1 MKLIRHNA
9 IDNFAFFSEDEKQD
23 LLVQEICKCFVLY
36 PKATAD
42 ILDTCNV
49 SYDSMKPKDLSL
61 AIEKNGGNLK
71 MLNRLVRLS
80 FLVNQKGDV
89 SLKGHDRNMSY
100 RDVMRSG
107 KPFVKSHNEV
117 MKDATLLTRDMM
129 SQKFFS
135 KMLGEN
141 VKTYCNL
148 DGQGDKDAP
157 KESNIYLEEKK
168 GIPTWL
174 WISVA
179 LVVVGVYF
187 YKKSK
192 NTEIAV

>member
-1 MKLIRHNA
+1 MKLIKHNA
-9 IDNFAFFSEDEKQD
+9 IDNFAFFSQEEKQD

-49 SYDSMKPKDLSL
+49 PYKSMKPKDLSL
-61 AIEKNGGNLK
+61 AIEKNGSNLK
-71 MLNRLVRLS
+71 MLNRLIRLS

-89 SLKGHDRNMSY
+89 SLKGHDRNISY

-107 KPFVKSHNEV
+107 KPFVKSHNDV

-129 SQKFFS
+129 SQNFFS

-148 DGQGDKDAP
+148 DGQGDKEEP
-157 KESNIYLEEKK
+157 KEVIIIEEKTNSNRWIYLVLLA
-168 GIPTWL
+168 G
-174 WISVA
+174 A
-179 LVVVGVYF
+179 VGFAYYYF
-187 YKKSK
+187 KSQK
-192 NTEIAV
+192 Q